1 MYNNNRFFQKIAFNL
16 AYDNLGLTYPNPSV
30 AALLVK
36 NGEIVSKAVT
46 SKNGGS
52 HAEYLAIKNSKLQ
65 NFANIDLYVTLE
77 PCSHIGKNPACAKLI
92 VDSGIKRVFFSYY
105 DSNPLI
111 DGKGIKML
119 QDNGVEC
126 LHLPVYQDEYK
137 GFSPLRYDRNQIL
150 ISLKN
155 ASSLDMKMAL
165 KNGESKWI
173 TNSQSRSFGHYLR
186 RINDITITGIG
197 TILKDDPMFNCRI
210 DNKKQSHLAIL
221 DSSLRIPFDAKVISQ
236 GLHKKIIIFFD
247 KSLSDS
253 NKLNL
258 LQEYDHIDLVPIK
271 RHPAGLDLN
280 EILSYLLIN
289 DYCSAIIESGPAL
302 SSSFVREGLV
312 DLYYIFNGHK
322 ILGTDAKNSFE
333 IASPEKLINSSNLSL
348 IDVKTLGKDVLRVLA
363 PKRLFKE

>member
-1 MYNNNRFFQKIAFNL
+1 MYNKNRFFQKIAFNL

-36 NGEIVSKAVT
+36 DGEIISKAVT
-46 SKNGGS
+46 SQNGGS
-52 HAEYLAIKNSKLQ
+52 HAEYLAIKNSKIQ
-65 NFANIDLYVTLE
+65 NFSNVDLYVTLE

-92 VDSGIKRVFFSYY
+92 IDSGIKRVFYSYR
-105 DSNPLI
+105 DSNPLV
-111 DGKGIKML
+111 DGKGVKML

-126 LHLPVYQDEYK
+126 VYLPVYEEEYR
-137 GFSPLRYDRNQIL
+137 GFSPLRYDRNQML

-165 KNGESKWI
+165 KSGESKWI
-173 TNSQSRSFGHYLR
+173 TNSQSRNFGHYLR

-197 TILKDDPMFNCRI
+197 TIIKDNPMFNCRL
-210 DNKKQSHLAIL
+210 DDKKQSHLAIL
-221 DSSLRIPFDAKVISQ
+221 DSSLRIPLDAKVLSQ
-236 GLHKKIIIFFD
+236 GLHKKIVIFYD
-247 KSLSDS
+247 KSFEGT
-253 NKLNL
+253 KKINL
-258 LQEYDHIDLVPIK
+258 LQKYDHIDLVPVM
-271 RHPAGLDLN
+271 RHSAGLDLN
-280 EILSYLLIN
+280 EIVSYLLKN
-289 DYCSAIIESGPAL
+289 YYCSAIIESGPAL

-348 IDVKTLGKDVLRVLA
+348 IDVKTFGEDVLRVLA